1 MIVDGIQLSQEIK
14 NQIKND
20 PVLKEISQKQIVA
33 IVVDENE
40 EIKRFIR
47 QKEKLASELGLVL
60 KTLNFDKNI
69 SLEELIN
76 EVEN

>member
-47 QKEKLASELGLVL
+47 QK
-60 KTLNFDKNI
+60 KN
-69 SLEELIN
+69 
-76 EVEN
+76 